1 MGVTCQNSPV
11 LLSTAAIGDGGY
23 CRSFIENGHF
33 CAFDGT
39 LKFSMIGL
47 DPVPWKLIHEE
58 IMTRNLVA
66 LCSVL
71 FEMATLTQCSHF
83 LISAGPMAL
92 SFSECLVYPAI
103 ITYIDEMISERNK
116 LMQKNCSGTVDGG
129 TDDWWWLAEAML
141 DVVTVHH
148 RTIAIRSRLMRM
160 SIEYCIYVT

>member
-23 CRSFIENGHF
+23 CSFIENGHF

-47 DPVPWKLIHEE
+47 DPVPWKMIHEE

-66 LCSVL
+66 LYSVL

-116 LMQKNCSGTVDGG
+116 LMQKKLQWDCGWRN
-129 TDDWWWLAEAML
+129 WWLMMACWGHAWCCHGL
-141 DVVTVHH
+141 SPNNCYT
-148 RTIAIRSRLMRM
+148 
-160 SIEYCIYVT
+160 